1 MKTLKIYEPGITCY
15 IGDKDSEGLRHVKAE
30 IDHIRIFANDII
42 MYSVRFWKD
51 LEVKYHL
58 AVEDEIDFR
67 GIEKKEI
74 GFKQK

>member
-1 MKTLKIYEPGITCY
+1 MKTLKIYEPGTTCY
-15 IGDKDSEGLRHVKAE
+15 IGDMDAEGMRHIKGEV
-30 IDHIRIFANDII
+30 DHIRLFPNGII
-42 MYSVRFWKD
+42 MYSVMFWKD

-67 GIEKKEI
+67 ETEKKEI